1 LSSLVTS
8 NSTATALHNI
18 HRKNKQ
24 PKNKNHP
31 RQEKTR
37 LTNRFVSRWSEV
49 KSAVSAILGVGVGD
63 RELMNALNSLVGY
76 NFVERRGRGE
86 YGIADPILRQ
96 VDMVPLLR
104 RYLRREANV

>member
-1 LSSLVTS
+1 M
-8 NSTATALHNI
+8 
-18 HRKNKQ
+18 
-24 PKNKNHP
+24 
-31 RQEKTR
+31 
-37 LTNRFVSRWSEV
+37 
-49 KSAVSAILGVGVGD
+49 GVGD

>member
-1 LSSLVTS
+1 MERGKECGICNT
-8 NSTATALHNI
+8 
-18 HRKNKQ
+18 
-24 PKNKNHP
+24 
-31 RQEKTR
+31 
-37 LTNRFVSRWSEV
+37 WC
-49 KSAVSAILGVGVGD
+49 GVGD

-86 YGIADPILRQ
+86 YGIADSILRQ